1 MRTVW
6 SMIRKAAT
14 PATGVTCR
22 RCTEPIPHDD
32 PFGVSEH
39 VCGPC
44 RTDDTVPL
52 SLRL

>member
-6 SMIRKAAT
+6 STIRNAMT
-14 PATGVTCR
+14 PATGVACR
-22 RCTEPIPHDD
+22 CCTEPIPNDD
-32 PFGVSEH
+32 AFGISEH

-44 RTDDTVPL
+44 RTDGSARP